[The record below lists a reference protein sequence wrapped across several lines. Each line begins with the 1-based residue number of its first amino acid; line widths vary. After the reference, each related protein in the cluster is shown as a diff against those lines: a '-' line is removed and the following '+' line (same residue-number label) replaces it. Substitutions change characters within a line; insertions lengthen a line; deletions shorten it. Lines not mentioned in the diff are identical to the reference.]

1 MARLFELNQTLW
13 IIEKDKKLYNA
24 KYIKKYSK
32 ITILTYIV
40 HTILYNNNTRLQSI
54 IQK

>member
-1 MARLFELNQTLW
+1 MVRLFELEQTPR
-13 IIEKDKKLYNA
+13 IIEKDKKVYNA
-24 KYIKKYSK
+24 EYIKKYSK

-40 HTILYNNNTRLQSI
+40 HTILYNNNTRIQSI